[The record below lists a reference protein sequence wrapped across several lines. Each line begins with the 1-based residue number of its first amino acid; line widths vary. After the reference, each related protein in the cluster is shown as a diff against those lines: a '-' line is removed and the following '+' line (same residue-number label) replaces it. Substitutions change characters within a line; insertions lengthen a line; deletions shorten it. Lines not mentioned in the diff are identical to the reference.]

1 MAAGS
6 STADANRPSN
16 KKRTWILGLCVLL
29 CIIMILQEDSDPC
42 LLAVEPLYDNV
53 SEQYV
58 YQDLIIPR
66 DLLWRRSHDNAL
78 VFCVCEFRPCLPVC
92 CPQPNF
98 QHLHDAECQNHT
110 NNFSKIFNNTF
121 NPMTIYVPQNMTY
134 KSLMHFEEDKIL
146 ISTKGVLSY
155 YNRKRNNYENIGPFF
170 YCVVANVVE
179 NALDD
184 VVDFTYNIYQRFDFV
199 EITEIDIANMMCKY
213 LCKYTRCKEKYN
225 FNMFIFVHLLAVS
238 IISSFV
244 GMIILAKFYNNDK
257 VRSSLIGKLVMI
269 MLIWPTFSSFSNI
282 LILFMPIPAMPC
294 YFIAVGTYFIYL
306 IHLNA
311 ILACAIEVTRLQLTF
326 VKNVPINTAR
336 RSFKNEFCGIIC
348 FASLMMIVVLI
359 IDHIN
364 DVDVSIWKPNLGV
377 DTCYLGIQYNNFPML
392 LYHILPG
399 LAILTA
405 TLIHL
410 YMTFEDEPLK
420 RNLKIKGPE
429 INVVNIPQQVTILP
443 ANTETKSNGDL
454 DDDLNAD
461 MTSNGYNKLIDEP
474 NYM

>member
-1 MAAGS
+1 
-6 STADANRPSN
+6 
-16 KKRTWILGLCVLL
+16 
-29 CIIMILQEDSDPC
+29 
-42 LLAVEPLYDNV
+42 
-53 SEQYV
+53 
-58 YQDLIIPR
+58 
-66 DLLWRRSHDNAL
+66 
-78 VFCVCEFRPCLPVC
+78 
-92 CPQPNF
+92 
-98 QHLHDAECQNHT
+98 
-110 NNFSKIFNNTF
+110 
-121 NPMTIYVPQNMTY
+121 
-134 KSLMHFEEDKIL
+134 
-146 ISTKGVLSY
+146 
-155 YNRKRNNYENIGPFF
+155 
-170 YCVVANVVE
+170 
-179 NALDD
+179 
-184 VVDFTYNIYQRFDFV
+184 
-199 EITEIDIANMMCKY
+199 
-213 LCKYTRCKEKYN
+213 
-225 FNMFIFVHLLAVS
+225 MFIFVHLLAVS

-269 MLIWPTFSSFSNI
+269 MLIWPAFSSFSNI
-282 LILFMPIPAMPC
+282 LILFMPIPVMPC